1 MNMDKKQKRY
11 IERIVMAGLR
21 MIGENDEGEPLET
34 FGDLFKEHDA
44 VMALLGLDEE
54 SNLVF
59 GEEAILKDPQ

>member
-1 MNMDKKQKRY
+1 MDKKQKRY

-34 FGDLFKEHDA
+34 FGDLSKEHDA

>member
-1 MNMDKKQKRY
+1 MDKKQKRY